1 MSEQPTSIF
10 SDSSGT
16 NRYPDFEPTDTRP
29 TRRPLVWNAGADLGL
44 LLLRIGV
51 GGTFLAH
58 GMQKVFG
65 LWGGPG
71 IDGFAQVLQDFGF
84 QQSTTLAWVTGI
96 GELVGGACVILGAVT
111 PLAAA
116 GLLAIMINVV
126 LVEARQRVLHQSARP
141 ARARFELEVVLGL
154 AAGALVLTGPGR
166 IALDNGRAWHRRPAS
181 WGVLCLV
188 IGIAAAVLIRI
199 LLHVDP
205 PPPPAVTTPLPGG

>member
-71 IDGFAQVLQDFGF
+71 IGGFAQVLEDFGF

-126 LVEARQRVLHQSARP
+126 WLKLGNGFFISGP
-141 ARARFELEVVLGL
+141 AGPDGFELEAVLGL

-205 PPPPAVTTPLPGG
+205 PPPPTVTTPLPGG